1 GEYEDGSLGEIFID
15 MHKEG
20 SAFRSLMDSFAIA
33 ISLGLQHGVPLENY
47 VDAFTFTRFEPNG
60 IVEGNDVIKMSTS
73 VLDYLFRELA
83 VSYLGRNELAHV
95 DPEDLRPDTLGAG
108 LSAEEA
114 EDDVRQEG
122 LAAVH
127 SVASHGYVRGRS
139 LLVLT
144 GGNNGGGGGNGS
156 AANGNSTGNG
166 LAASGNGKS
175 AAAAVSVAPAVQDEV
190 DERLDRIREARMKGY
205 EGDACGE
212 CGNFTLLRNGTCMKC
227 DTCGGTSGC
236 S

>member
-1 GEYEDGSLGEIFID
+1 
-15 MHKEG
+15 
-20 SAFRSLMDSFAIA
+20 MDSFASA

-47 VDAFTFTRFEPNG
+47 VEAFTFTRFEPNG
-60 IVEGNDVIKMSTS
+60 MVEGNDVIKMSTS

-95 DPEDLRPDTLGAG
+95 DPEDLRPDTLGTG
-108 LSAEEA
+108 LTEDEA
-114 EDDVRQEG
+114 ENDVNQET
-122 LAAVH
+122 LAAAAQNG
-127 SVASHGYVRGRS
+127 ASRGYVRGRS

-144 GGNNGGGGGNGS
+144 GGNNGSADSKNLPNNGS
-156 AANGNSTGNG
+156 GEALTMSNVSSIDGRAT
-166 LAASGNGKS
+166 
-175 AAAAVSVAPAVQDEV
+175 AVIDTTIKGEV

-205 EGDACGE
+205 EGDACSE
-212 CGNFTLLRNGTCMKC
+212 CGNFTLLRNGTCLKC